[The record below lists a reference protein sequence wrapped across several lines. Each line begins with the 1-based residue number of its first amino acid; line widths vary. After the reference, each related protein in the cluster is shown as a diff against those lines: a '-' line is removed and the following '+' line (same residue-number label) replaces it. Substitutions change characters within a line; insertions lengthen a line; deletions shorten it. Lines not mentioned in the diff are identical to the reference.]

1 MSSLFPVGHASHE
14 DWRTAVDQVVLQL
27 RGQLLRQSQP
37 HRLGL
42 VYLSQSLV
50 AHAQELLAMLARA
63 LPQVTDWAGS
73 SGDTVL
79 ALEHE

>member
-1 MSSLFPVGHASHE
+1 MSLFPVGHASHE

-42 VYLSQSLV
+42 VYLSQSM
-50 AHAQELLAMLARA
+50 ASHAQELLAMLARA
-63 LPQVTDWAGS
+63 LPQVTDWVGS
-73 SGDTVL
+73 VSSSVS
-79 ALEHE
+79 